1 MIAAVYNTPSE
12 RLVSGALA
20 LAMHLLFLLLLVF
33 GVAWQKQELQPV
45 MVELWDSLPPLPKP
59 KPAPAPEV
67 KPKPPPPAPK
77 VEVKPAPKPEPKV
90 EPAPAPKPDIALKEK
105 KERERKAREQALAE
119 KKKREQEALA
129 EKKRQEAKALAEKKR
144 QEAKALAEKKRRE
157 EQRIAALKAE
167 QAKKA
172 EVERLAREQ
181 AEARRRLA
189 AAEAAE
195 RAKLID
201 EYKRRIADKIKRFI
215 VQPPNL
221 QGNPEVE
228 FSVTVLPGGEV
239 LDVKTRTGSSVAA
252 WDSAV
257 ERAIR
262 RAQPLPLPP
271 DPMLMREFREL
282 NLKFRPKE

>member
-1 MIAAVYNTPSE
+1 VIAAVYNTPGE
-12 RLVSGALA
+12 RVISGALA
-20 LAMHLLFLLLLVF
+20 LAMHLLFLVLLIF
-33 GVAWQKQELQPV
+33 GVAWQKQETRAV
-45 MVELWDSLPPLPKP
+45 IVDLWSELPPLPKP

-67 KPKPPPPAPK
+67 KPEPPPPPPK
-77 VEVKPAPKPEPKV
+77 AEVKPAPKPEPRPEPKV
-90 EPAPAPKPDIALKEK
+90 EPKPVPDPEIALKEK
-105 KERERKAREQALAE
+105 QERERKAREQALAE

-129 EKKRQEAKALAEKKR
+129 EKKRREAE
-144 QEAKALAEKKRRE
+144 ALAEKKRRE
-157 EQRIAALKAE
+157 EKARLAALKAQ
-167 QAKKA
+167 QAKEA
-172 EVERLAREQ
+172 ELQRQAREQ
-181 AEARRRLA
+181 AEAQRRLA

-201 EYKRRIADKIKRFI
+201 QYKRAIADKIKRYI

-221 QGNPEVE
+221 EGNPEVE
-228 FSVTVLPGGEV
+228 FAVTVLPGGEV
-239 LDVKTRTGSSVAA
+239 LDVKTRRASNLAA

>member
-1 MIAAVYNTPSE
+1 VIAAVYNTPSE
-12 RLVSGALA
+12 RVISGALT
-20 LAMHLLFLLLLVF
+20 LAMHLLFLLLLIL
-33 GVAWQKQELQPV
+33 GVAWQRHEPEAV
-45 MVELWDSLPPLPKP
+45 VVDLWGNLPPLPQP
-59 KPAPAPEV
+59 KPVPAPEA
-67 KPKPPPPAPK
+67 KPVPPPPAPK
-77 VEVKPAPKPEPKV
+77 VEAKPVPKPEPKV
-90 EPAPAPKPDIALKEK
+90 EPKPEPKPDIALKEK

-144 QEAKALAEKKRRE
+144 RE
-157 EQRIAALKAE
+157 EQARLAALKVE

-172 EVERLAREQ
+172 EAERLAREQ
-181 AEARRRLA
+181 AEAQRRLA

-195 RAKLID
+195 RAKQID

-221 QGNPEVE
+221 EGNPEVE
-228 FSVTVLPGGEV
+228 FAVTVLPGGEV
-239 LDVKTRTGSSVAA
+239 LDVKTRHRSAVAA

-271 DPMLMREFREL
+271 DPLLMREFREL